1 MRPSPGR
8 PYDRA
13 IAYCDALLSIL
24 PAASFPPLRLARRI
38 LLCLLVIA
46 PVFLLTG
53 CHADV
58 TTRVEVR
65 GDGTALVTTKE
76 IIDDQLY
83 KLALSQNTNGDPF
96 GAEQMQRKGWTVSSA
111 SGNDGNH
118 VITISRLFGGSDL
131 KDFSSAT
138 PVLTGGVLPLG
149 QVHFSRSSS
158 GLFSERDSLSATIP
172 ALLPLA
178 SSTISRFYAGVALAL
193 VAPVVTAYLEVKT
206 PGTISA
212 TNGEIMP
219 DGFVRWNLNLQEPT
233 TIQYSATMINFWHVA
248 VGIFIALVVLVTIT
262 ILRTRYAGPLLDEK
276 PS

>member
-1 MRPSPGR
+1 MPHAPLP
-8 PYDRA
+8 PYNLRLPTA
-13 IAYCDALLSIL
+13 DALVATLRT
-24 PAASFPPLRLARRI
+24 ASFPPLRLAPRI
-38 LLCLLVIA
+38 LLCLLAIA
-46 PVFLLTG
+46 PVFLFTG

-118 VITISRLFGGSDL
+118 TITISRLFGGSDL
-131 KDFSSAT
+131 KGFSSDT
-138 PVLTGGVLPLG
+138 PVLAGRVLPLG

-158 GLFSERDSLSATIP
+158 GLFFERDSVSATIP

-193 VAPVVTAYLEVKT
+193 VAPVVTVYLEVKT

-219 DGFVRWNLNLQEPT
+219 DGFVRWNLSLQEPT
-233 TIQYSATMINFWHVA
+233 TIQYSARMINFWHVA
-248 VGIFIALVVLVTIT
+248 VGIFIALAVLVTIT
-262 ILRTRYAGPLLDEK
+262 VLRTRWSDPRRG
-276 PS
+276 